1 MNNRE
6 KMIMLG
12 NLGEK
17 IVRYLAQEEGCV
29 VKENP
34 SLYDNTKDLTIN
46 GRSCEVKTQTRFVV
60 ENAFTVKENQ
70 VAKCTNVD
78 LLYFV
83 ETPIKGN
90 IINIYECPK
99 EKRNFRT
106 RQTKD
111 GRVMYLL
118 DRSDMNVIYSLND
131 QWIANEMRQN
141 SNSTW

>member
-17 IVRYLAQEEGCV
+17 IVRHLAQEEGCV

-70 VAKCTNVD
+70 VTKCTNVD

-83 ETPIKGN
+83 ETPIKGDV
-90 IINIYECPK
+90 INIYECPK

-106 RQTKD
+106 RKTKD

-118 DRSDMNVIYSLND
+118 DRDGMNVIYSLND
-131 QWIANEMRQN
+131 QWVANEMRQN

>member
-1 MNNRE
+1 
-6 KMIMLG
+6 MLG

-17 IVRYLAQEEGCV
+17 IVRHLAQEEGCV

-46 GRSCEVKTQTRFVV
+46 GKSCEVKTQTRFVV
-60 ENAFTVKENQ
+60 ERAFSVKENQ
-70 VAKCTNVD
+70 VTKCNNVD

-83 ETPIKGN
+83 ETPIEGD

-99 EKRNFRT
+99 ENRNFRT
-106 RQTKD
+106 RPTKD
-111 GRVMYLL
+111 GRLMYLL
-118 DRSDMNVIYSLND
+118 DIDAMNVIYSLKD
-131 QWIANEMRQN
+131 QWVANEMRQN